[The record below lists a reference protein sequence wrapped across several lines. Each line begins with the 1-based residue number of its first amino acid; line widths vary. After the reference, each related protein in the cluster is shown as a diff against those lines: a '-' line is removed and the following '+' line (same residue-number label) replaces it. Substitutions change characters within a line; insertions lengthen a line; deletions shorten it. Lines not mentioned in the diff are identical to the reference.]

1 MSQISSLDQLSQ
13 LYPKAHPLALS
24 KAIQALEPHTI
35 KFIEHCP
42 FIIVSTID
50 PNGFVDVSPRGG
62 QPGFVKVIDNQT
74 IAFPDSSGNN
84 RLDSLRNIIE
94 RPQVGL
100 LFAIPGI
107 KEIVRIKGTASLHTD
122 IELTQHCLDGNTV
135 PSVVVKIQIE
145 ECYFHCPKAI
155 HIAQLWDA
163 ESHIDREFLPSLLQ
177 IIKDQK
183 GLD

>member
-1 MSQISSLDQLSQ
+1 MSHISSQEQLNQ

-24 KAIQALEPHTI
+24 KAITALEPHSI
-35 KFIEHCP
+35 KFIEKCP
-42 FIIVSTID
+42 FIIISTID
-50 PNGFVDVSPRGG
+50 NKGFIDVSPRGG
-62 QPGFVKVIDNQT
+62 EPGFVKVLNETT
-74 IAFPDSSGNN
+74 IAFPDSPGNN

-94 RPQVGL
+94 RPKVGL

-107 KEIVRIKGTASLHTD
+107 KEVVRIKGTASLHTD
-122 IELTQHCLDGNTV
+122 IELIQTCLDGNKE
-135 PSVVVKIQIE
+135 PKVVVKIEIE

-155 HIAQLWDA
+155 HIAKLWDT

-183 GLD
+183 GID

>member
-1 MSQISSLDQLSQ
+1 M
-13 LYPKAHPLALS
+13 S

-94 RPQVGL
+94 LTTGW
-100 LFAIPGI
+100 AIVCHP
-107 KEIVRIKGTASLHTD
+107 
-122 IELTQHCLDGNTV
+122 
-135 PSVVVKIQIE
+135 
-145 ECYFHCPKAI
+145 
-155 HIAQLWDA
+155 WDQ
-163 ESHIDREFLPSLLQ
+163 RNC
-177 IIKDQK
+177 KD
-183 GLD
+183 